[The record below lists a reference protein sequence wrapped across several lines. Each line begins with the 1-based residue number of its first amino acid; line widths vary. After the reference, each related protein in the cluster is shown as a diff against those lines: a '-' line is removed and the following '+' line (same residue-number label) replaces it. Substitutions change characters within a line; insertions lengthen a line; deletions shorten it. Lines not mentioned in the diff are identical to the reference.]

1 MTIDAHSGGDFIP
14 YPIQRVVGTMDDARD
29 ARAAIEA
36 LLRQGFERSDIDV
49 LCGEQGLHRLDPSG
63 SSHGF
68 FAQFQRTLLQM
79 LGPAEEFK
87 SLSRHVEDVRAG
99 RFVIMVLAKARE
111 RRNLAADIL
120 NSHGAEF
127 VGFYGRWAW
136 QSMAADGAA
145 SARAGASGD
154 AISAP
159 TPTPIDVTLEDH
171 KATVTA
177 FYDLMFN
184 QSRPDE
190 AVSRYVG
197 ATYTQHNPVVGDG
210 KEAFIRYFQRMA
222 REFPGKR
229 VEFKRVI
236 AEGDFV
242 VLHCFQRWPH
252 DGDWAG
258 IDIFRL
264 DAAGKIVEHWDV
276 LQRIP
281 EESAHGNTMF

>member
-1 MTIDAHSGGDFIP
+1 MTTDTNAAGDFLP
-14 YPIQRVVGTMDDARD
+14 YPIQRVVGTIADAQH

-36 LLRQGFERSDIDV
+36 LLHQGFQRSDIDI

-63 SSHGF
+63 ADHGF
-68 FAQFQRTLLQM
+68 FAQFQRTLLRT
-79 LGPAEEFK
+79 LAPVEEFK
-87 SLSRHVEDVRAG
+87 SLSRHAEDVRAG
-99 RFVIMVLAKARE
+99 RFVIMVLAQERE
-111 RRNLAADIL
+111 KRNLAADIL

-127 VGFYGRWAW
+127 VGFYGKWAW
-136 QSMAADGAA
+136 QSMAADGVVPSGAA
-145 SARAGASGD
+145 SRED
-154 AISAP
+154 T
-159 TPTPIDVTLEDH
+159 TPPQTMTAANLDDH

-190 AVSRYVG
+190 AVQRYVG
-197 ATYTQHNPVVGDG
+197 ATYTQHNPVVGEG
-210 KEAFIRYFQRMA
+210 KEAFIQYFQRMA
-222 REFPGKR
+222 REFPGKH

-236 AEGDFV
+236 AERDLV
-242 VLHCFQRWPH
+242 VLHCFQRWPK

-264 DAAGKIVEHWDV
+264 DATGKIVEHWDV

-281 EESAHGNTMF
+281 EESANQNTMF